1 MAEALLRTRMA
12 EAGADGP
19 EVRSVGTAAVG
30 GPATPAAV
38 EVLANRGIDLSG
50 HVSRPLTGGS
60 LASADLVVAMTRR
73 HEAEIGSADPDA
85 RSRTFLAGEV
95 ARLGGQVG
103 PRGAR
108 LLTDWVRALDGARGG
123 HFTTGRVA
131 DEVPDPYGEPLES
144 YRRCADRLDGICG
157 TLARL
162 LVPTV

>member
-12 EAGADGP
+12 ESGVDGP

-30 GPATPAAV
+30 GPATSAAV
-38 EVLANRGIDLSG
+38 EVLADRGIDLSG
-50 HVSRPLTGGS
+50 HVSRPLTGEL

-73 HEAEIGSADPDA
+73 HEAEIGSVDPDA

-131 DEVPDPYGEPLES
+131 DEVADPYGEPVEV
-144 YRRCADRLDGICG
+144 YRSCADRLDGLCSA
-157 TLARL
+157 LARL
-162 LVPTV
+162 LVPPS

>member
-1 MAEALLRTRMA
+1 
-12 EAGADGP
+12 
-19 EVRSVGTAAVG
+19 
-30 GPATPAAV
+30 
-38 EVLANRGIDLSG
+38 
-50 HVSRPLTGGS
+50 
-60 LASADLVVAMTRR
+60 MTRR

-103 PRGAR
+103 PRGVR

-131 DEVPDPYGEPLES
+131 DEVADPYGAPVEA
-144 YRRCADRLDGICG
+144 YRGCADRLDGLCT

-162 LVPTV
+162 LAPPN